1 MSRKLGAVLAAA
13 VMTLAAC
20 GGSAGGRPSVD
31 EISAV
36 FQEGSE
42 IGGEEFSLPED
53 QADCVAKAY
62 HESDI
67 SDEALN
73 AIVEKDED
81 YEASEDDQKALEN
94 VSTDKIAE
102 CMGVDLG
109 E

>member
-20 GGSAGGRPSVD
+20 GGGGGRPSAD

-36 FQEGSE
+36 FQEGGE
-42 IGGEEFSLPED
+42 IAGEDFSLPKD

-81 YEASEDDQKALEN
+81 YEASEKDTKALEA
-94 VSTDKIAE
+94 VSSEKIAK
-102 CMGVDLG
+102 CMGLDMG

>member
-1 MSRKLGAVLAAA
+1 MSRKLGAVLAAS
-13 VMTLAAC
+13 VMALAAC
-20 GGSAGGRPSVD
+20 GGGGGRPSVD

-42 IGGEEFSLPED
+42 IDGEEFSLPED

-81 YEASEDDQKALEN
+81 YEASDADTKALEDIG
-94 VSTDKIAE
+94 SEKIAE
-102 CMGVDLG
+102 CVGLDMG